1 MPWYKKLHWQ
11 IIIAM
16 ILGLIYGLI
25 ASRFGWVKFT
35 EYWIKPWGTI
45 FINLLKLIAMPMIL
59 ASLVTG
65 IASLSDLTKLS
76 RIGGKTIGLYIITTI
91 IAVILALLVANA
103 FKSTGA
109 FSGELRKQLKEM
121 YAGKIQEKQD
131 IAAKQIKKGPL
142 QSIVNIIPQNAV
154 DAASNNR
161 NMLQMV
167 FLAILIGIGLVKSN
181 KEKTGIISKIFE
193 SANELIL
200 RIVELIMVIAPFG
213 VFAQLASV
221 ITELA
226 GNDPANAMRVLKALG
241 LYLFMVILALF
252 LHVMFVYIG
261 MLKLFTKISIKE
273 FFKAIQPAM
282 LIAFSTSSSAATLP
296 ITMECCEKEL
306 GLPEEI
312 TSFTLPVGAT
322 VNMDGTSI
330 YQAISVVFIA
340 HIMGINLTFMDQ
352 ITVILTCTLAS
363 IGAAG
368 VPGAGVVMLVIVMQ
382 AINIPIEGIALVLGV
397 ERIIDMF
404 RSVVN
409 ITGDSA
415 VTCVVSQSEG
425 NRTNSPTALESKTDD
440 NPNL

>member
-1 MPWYKKLHWQ
+1 MPWYRKLHWQ

-16 ILGLIYGLI
+16 VLGLIYGLL
-25 ASRFGWVKFT
+25 ASRLGWVKFT
-35 EYWIKPWGTI
+35 TYWIKPWGTI

-91 IAVILALLVANA
+91 IAVIIGLLVANA
-103 FKSTGA
+103 FKLTGA
-109 FSGELRKQLKEM
+109 FSGELRNQLKGL
-121 YAGKIQEKQD
+121 YADKIKEKQD
-131 IAAKQIKKGPL
+131 IAAKEKGKGPL
-142 QSIVNIIPQNAV
+142 QPIVNIIPQNAV
-154 DAASNNR
+154 NAASNNR

-200 RIVELIMVIAPFG
+200 RIVELIMIIAPFG

-221 ITELA
+221 ITDLA
-226 GNDPANAMRVLKALG
+226 GKDPANAMRILKALG
-241 LYLFMVILALF
+241 LYMFMVILALF
-252 LHVMFVYIG
+252 LHTMFVYAG
-261 MLKLFTKISIKE
+261 MLKLFTKIGIKE
-273 FFKAIQPAM
+273 FFKAIEPAM

-306 GLPEEI
+306 GLPEEV

-340 HIMGINLTFMDQ
+340 SIMGINLTFMDQ

-382 AINIPIEGIALVLGV
+382 SINIPIEGIALVLGV

-404 RSVVN
+404 RSVTN

-415 VTCVVSQSEG
+415 VTCVVSQSEVG
-425 NRTNSPTALESKTDD
+425 GQKSEVGGQKL
-440 NPNL
+440 